1 MVLLTILTNLL
12 AAELD
17 LKHLAKE
24 YINIALIKLIVIFK
38 LLHQVLSLR
47 PALEPFLLA
56 LEDLEGDSV
65 DDLFA

>member
-17 LKHLAKE
+17 LKHLSKKI
-24 YINIALIKLIVIFK
+24 INIAVIKLIVIFK
-38 LLHQVLSLR
+38 LLDQIFSLG
-47 PALEPFLLA
+47 PALEAFLLG